1 MAMFDA
7 NIMNQPIETR
17 DALRDY
23 LARGAKPEEEWGV
36 GLEVEKLI
44 LDRHTGEAVPYERIR
59 DLLSHLEGTLG
70 WQGIYDGEALVG
82 LLGEN
87 SSVTLEPGGQIELS
101 GRLCRD
107 IHCSQRDFDRYVGQI
122 VSVGK
127 ELDLCFLGLGAQPF
141 TPLEQIDWLP
151 KRRYNVMGPYMLKT
165 GDMGQR
171 MMKQTAGTQVN
182 LDFSDEADCA
192 RKVRLVQLLTPIFYA
207 LFANSPI
214 LEDRPT
220 GYLSIRGEIWSRT
233 DPDRCGLIEQLLKPG
248 GGFSDYVDYALD
260 VPLYFLQREGQL
272 YNLTEQRFTFRQYLE
287 SGYQSF
293 RATLADWEL
302 HLSTLFP
309 EVRLRPQV
317 EMRSADSLPPQMAA
331 SVAGLVKGLLYDE
344 EALRVVE
351 RLLGDLGDEEF
362 RQLYRSSWK
371 SGLKTPFR
379 DGCLGELAAELL
391 GEARRSLHRQFQK
404 KLSDSDESHF
414 LDSLDELVHQG
425 QTLAERLLAGWGGS
439 RQEKLTLLISHCG
452 YGQKRYL

>member
-1 MAMFDA
+1 MAMFDEK
-7 NIMNQPIETR
+7 IMNQPIETHA
-17 DALRDY
+17 ALSDY
-23 LARGAKPEEEWGV
+23 LARGGKPEGEWGV

-44 LDRHTGEAVPYERIR
+44 VDRHTGEAVPYERIR
-59 DLLSHLEGTLG
+59 DLLAHLEGTLG
-70 WQGIYDGEALVG
+70 WEGIYDGEFLVG
-82 LLGEN
+82 LLGGN
-87 SSVTLEPGGQIELS
+87 SSVTLEPGGQLELS

-107 IHCSQRDFDRYVGQI
+107 IHCSQRDFDRYIGQI
-122 VSVGK
+122 VSVGR

-141 TPLEQIDWLP
+141 TPLDQIDWLP
-151 KRRYNVMGPYMLKT
+151 KQRYGVMGPYMLKT

-192 RKVRLVQLLTPIFYA
+192 RKVRMVQLLTPVFYA

-214 LEDRPT
+214 LEDRPS

-248 GGFSDYVDYALD
+248 AGFSDYVDYALD
-260 VPLYFLQREGQL
+260 IPLYFLQREGQL

-362 RQLYRSSWK
+362 KQLYRDSWK
-371 SGLKTPFR
+371 SGLKTPFQ
-379 DGCLGELAAELL
+379 DGTLGEVAAELL
-391 GEARRSLHRQFQK
+391 GEARRSLQRQFQK
-404 KLSDSDESHF
+404 NLSDSDESHF
-414 LDSLDELVHQG
+414 LDALDELVRQG
-425 QTLAERLLAGWGGS
+425 QSLAERLLAGWNGS
-439 RQEKLTLLISHCG
+439 RQEKLDLLISHCG
-452 YGQKRYL
+452 YGEKRYD